1 MNKVF
6 ELKINRPNDKKV
18 EVNFLE
24 LGHYIKDEDKYIDS
38 FKNLLKSND
47 KKLDLNNVSLAWRS
61 PKIKLPREKA
71 ALVAEKYN
79 FKFKRD
85 RQTKNLDMIVTS
97 LNFIDSFISQTW
109 CTKMP
114 AEDILEVVEEH
125 KDLIINYDECIT
137 MLSKIEIDFCL
148 SSYYY
153 HNDNK
158 FADALGQLRGSSSRS
173 NYVKYI
179 KKEAYEDFEYLYSNQ
194 NKLVSDNRIYDIA
207 SEDSVTIDKEMYRNI
222 VNMII
227 SSDEENLSLG
237 MESLANSNIEKSKG
251 YIAMIFYLYSE
262 RFKHS
267 KTYNH
272 VNFKALRKQFDIYT
286 TNGVSYYPYPYE
298 SFLNKMLDQ
307 NLLDTFILKTIHEQL
322 VKNVIHNNL
331 NWHNSLFDITIELKD
346 EHKKKLTDYKMKEII
361 KESADLPF

>member
-1 MNKVF
+1 
-6 ELKINRPNDKKV
+6 
-18 EVNFLE
+18 
-24 LGHYIKDEDKYIDS
+24 
-38 FKNLLKSND
+38 
-47 KKLDLNNVSLAWRS
+47 
-61 PKIKLPREKA
+61 
-71 ALVAEKYN
+71 
-79 FKFKRD
+79 
-85 RQTKNLDMIVTS
+85 MIVTS
-97 LNFIDSFISQTW
+97 LNFIESFISQTW
-109 CTKMP
+109 CTKV
-114 AEDILEVVEEH
+114 AGEDILEAVEKH
-125 KDLIINYDECIT
+125 KDLITNYDECIT

-153 HNDNK
+153 NNNNK
-158 FADALGQLRGSSSRS
+158 FADALGQLRGGSSRS

-179 KKEAYEDFEYLYSNQ
+179 KKESYEDFEYLYSNQ

-207 SEDSVTIDKEMYRNI
+207 SEDSVTIDKEMYNNI
-222 VNMII
+222 VNMIT
-227 SSDEENLSLG
+227 SSDKENLSLG

-251 YIAMIFYLYSE
+251 YIAMMFYLYSE
-262 RFKHS
+262 HFKNS

-272 VNFKALRKQFDIYT
+272 VNFKALRKQFDEYSA
-286 TNGVSYYPYPYE
+286 NGVSYYPYPYE

-307 NLLDTFILKTIHEQL
+307 NLLDTFMLKTIHEQL

>member
-6 ELKINRPNDKKV
+6 QLTIDSPNDKKV
-18 EVNFLE
+18 EVKFIE
-24 LGHYIKDEDKYIDS
+24 LGHYIKDSDKYIRS
-38 FKNLLKSND
+38 FRHLLESND
-47 KKLDLNNVSLAWRS
+47 KKLNLNNISLAWRS

-97 LNFIDSFISQTW
+97 LNFIESFISQTW
-109 CTKMP
+109 STKVSG
-114 AEDILEVVEEH
+114 EDILEVVEKH
-125 KDLIINYDECIT
+125 KDLITNYDECIT
-137 MLSKIEIDFCL
+137 MLSKIENDFCL

-153 HNDNK
+153 HNNNK
-158 FADALGQLRGSSSRS
+158 FADALGQLRGGSSRS

-179 KKEAYEDFEYLYSNQ
+179 KKESYEDFEYLYSNQ

-207 SEDSVTIDKEMYRNI
+207 SEDSVTIDKEMYNNI
-222 VNMII
+222 VNMIT
-227 SSDEENLSLG
+227 SSDKENLSLG

-251 YIAMIFYLYSE
+251 YIAMMFYLYSE
-262 RFKHS
+262 HFKNS

-272 VNFKALRKQFDIYT
+272 VNFKALRKQFDEYSA
-286 TNGVSYYPYPYE
+286 NGVSYYPYPYE
-298 SFLNKMLDQ
+298 SFLKKMLDQ

-322 VKNVIHNNL
+322 IKNVIHNNL